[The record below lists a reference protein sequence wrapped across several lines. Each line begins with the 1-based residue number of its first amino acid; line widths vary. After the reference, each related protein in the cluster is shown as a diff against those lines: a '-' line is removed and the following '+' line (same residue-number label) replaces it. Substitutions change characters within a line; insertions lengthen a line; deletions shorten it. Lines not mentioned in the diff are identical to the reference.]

1 MNLKIRGDVTVKKT
15 LYDLRKEIR
24 ELKLDNNMLQKIEC
38 SAEEV
43 EEYLELKKL
52 NKKLPDG
59 VFEYKDESGELVGFY
74 RICEQDLSEQE
85 KSEYL
90 LLKQL
95 ETLKAT
101 KNGVV
106 FIAALLAVLLI
117 LSFFH
122 F

>member
-1 MNLKIRGDVTVKKT
+1 MNKSSCG
-15 LYDLRKEIR
+15 LREEIR
-24 ELKLDNNMLQKIEC
+24 EMKLDNNMLQKTEC